1 MIAISPSSR
10 SALSRGVAKA
20 SIAIPLFVGTASA
33 GGAPVG
39 PQATIVY
46 ANAFYKGGEPQWDTL
61 PITQSFS
68 SRTLA
73 ALPRTKG
80 TFVMLSLHCAALK
93 PDGRLA
99 KCRVESEPK
108 DQRWLHVAE
117 MMSGDLRSDS
127 GFAKRAG
134 GNIEFV
140 HIQVRASN
148 SETVAIS
155 GPCWPPTCNIVPAP
169 PPPPPPPQS
178 D

>member
-1 MIAISPSSR
+1 MPFRYSLGRPSREVLQLVRRPR
-10 SALSRGVAKA
+10 SYLATPFIKVANP
-20 SIAIPLFVGTASA
+20 SGIP
-33 GGAPVG
+33 
-39 PQATIVY
+39 
-46 ANAFYKGGEPQWDTL
+46 L
-61 PITQSFS
+61 PITLFFS
-68 SRTLA
+68 PRTLA

-93 PDGRLA
+93 RDGRLA

-117 MMSGDLRSDS
+117 MMSGDLSS
-127 GFAKRAG
+127 EPGFAKRAG
-134 GNIEFV
+134 GNIEFF

-169 PPPPPPPQS
+169 PPPPPPPPQS